1 MYEDLNIPL
10 VYTVLYNLITETN
23 KLIQSNQL
31 TAKEAKKLISIWEK
45 MNKVFGLVIK
55 EEKKEIPQNIKK
67 LAEERKL
74 ARENKDFQKSD
85 DLRAEIEKSGYVI
98 EDLKDNKYAIKKK

>member
-1 MYEDLNIPL
+1 MDDDLNTPL
-10 VYTVLYNLITETN
+10 SLSALYDLITETN
-23 KLIQSNQL
+23 KLIQTNKL
-31 TAKEAKKLISIWEK
+31 GADDAKEILKIWEK
-45 MNKVFGLVIK
+45 INKVFGLVIK